1 MTEDIIAEMDERSIA
16 TFSDRKLSRNGRVMI
31 PTEILDEYGL
41 RGSVIDVRVV
51 CGDNSAAIMDANVDS
66 QGRFSVPA
74 RKREL
79 YDINCG
85 DHVSG
90 AIQEVVRR

>member
-1 MTEDIIAEMDERSIA
+1 MTDDIVAEMDQNSIA
-16 TFSDRKLSRNGRVMI
+16 TFSDRKVSINGRVLL
-31 PTEILDEYGL
+31 PVEVLDEYGL

-51 CGDNSAAIMDANVDS
+51 RDDNSAAIMDANVDS
-66 QGRFSVPA
+66 QGRFTVPA

-79 YDINCG
+79 YDINPG